1 MSDSRLDKEMYELGI
16 KYLVIPGSKE
26 VTEVISSK
34 DSDVNLNSFSL
45 AKDEII
51 WILELI
57 LATECLSL
65 LAHSD

>member
-16 KYLVIPGSKE
+16 KYLVIPYSKE
-26 VTEVISSK
+26 VIEVISSK
-34 DSDVNLNSFSL
+34 DSDANLNSFSL
-45 AKDEII
+45 AKDKII